1 MNTRKNIAAGNWKM
15 NLGPKAAAEL
25 AGQLAEGFVA
35 DSNTEMILAVPFVD
49 LLSVANAISANPGI
63 ALAAQNLHQADSGA
77 FTGEIS
83 APMLVECGCKY
94 VLVGHSE
101 RREYFAESNA
111 LLLSK
116 VRQALKHGLRP
127 IYCFGETLAQREAEQ
142 TFDVVREQLTDGVFA
157 LEEGEFAQVVLAYEP
172 VWAIGTGRTATP
184 TQAQQMHAFI
194 RQWLTEKFG
203 AESANAI
210 RILYGGSVKPE
221 NISELMREA
230 DIDGALVGG
239 ASLDADSFARIVNY
253 DR

>member
-25 AGQLAEGFVA
+25 AGQLADGFVA

-49 LLSVANAISANPGI
+49 LLSVANAIAANPGI

-142 TFDVVREQLTDGVFA
+142 TFEVVREQLTDGVFA

-172 VWAIGTGRTATP
+172 VWAIGTGKTATP
-184 TQAQQMHAFI
+184 EQAQEVHAYV
-194 RQWLTEKFG
+194 RKLLTERYG
-203 AESANAI
+203 EARAQATS
-210 RILYGGSVKPE
+210 ILYGGSV
-221 NISELMREA
+221 NAANAATLFACA
-230 DIDGALVGG
+230 DIDGGLVGG
-239 ASLDADSFARIVNY
+239 ASLKAADFLTIARNF
-253 DR
+253 